1 MASVTQTIPQ
11 FTGGIS
17 EQPDH
22 LKFPGQVKDIVN
34 GIPDV
39 TKGLFKRPG
48 AERKK
53 TTPLSDVQS
62 GGSWFHYYRDETEGS
77 YIGQVAADGQ
87 VRVWR
92 CNDGQLMTTVYGT
105 GGQTVIQNYLA
116 TTTPENLQFLTIN
129 DTTFVSNRDST
140 NANTAV
146 GTANTTTSRPHNH
159 FAFVELLRTENGR
172 QYALN
177 ISDTATTVPL
187 SRATRISIESDTLDE
202 SDGTGHCPGIGTQV
216 FSVTAANSYAGTN
229 IVSVKNGNT
238 DLTSGKDNLIFRIN
252 TLGQQGVSP
261 DYNASS
267 NGAGG
272 DNYRCSYNREA
283 VLLHG
288 GEGWVTGDTVTVT
301 LTSASGGGPMRD
313 KWDNAASYNQND
325 LVRNNGN
332 TYKAKTA
339 LTDANTEP
347 THSSTAGDTTEWE
360 FISDTDSPAATYTIK
375 VLEHET
381 TQVQAQINSTDK
393 GLIRP
398 APTPFDADTAVTA
411 DTILGGIKAQIEAIT
426 NQPITVE
433 IIGTGM
439 YLYSS
444 SAFNLEVVEDD
455 LMRCFQETV
464 NDVTRLPNQC
474 KHGLIVEVSNSQR
487 ADEDDYYLRFNG
499 QGLRSGVGSWI
510 ECARPDIAKDLTNM
524 PLVIQRTGT
533 TTFTVKQ
540 FTYEFRRVGDD
551 TTNPL
556 PSFVGQRIN
565 KVLFFRN
572 RLAFLSGENVILSR
586 PGTLGEPD
594 FFAETALTV
603 SASDPIDIAA
613 SSMFPS
619 ELFDG
624 IEINTGLLVFST
636 NQQFLLSSDDTV
648 LNPDTA
654 KLRSVS
660 TFNYNKDIAPISLGT
675 TVAYIDNSGKFS
687 RFNEM
692 ANVRR
697 EGEPN
702 VVEVS
707 KVVPSLLPKNIDL
720 ITNSRENSI
729 VLMGQQSKQVT
740 STVNLLADSQ
750 AIPNADGSEAL
761 ENPLGITEN
770 ISFYNFADE
779 LARNDFRVFTAA
791 TGSPTLPVVN
801 EPFSGTIYARTDQGN
816 ASIKFFVNGRQ
827 VNADDTTYSIN
838 SNGGHPDS
846 PSDREFL
853 VDSTWRRIGGYRSIW
868 SNSRDGT
875 LPDFD
880 IEVEDPTG
888 SSTATKI
895 YFWGAQLQQGQ
906 PTAFERTGAL
916 DTSSVYGYKYLNV
929 GEKRQQAAWFRWQ
942 FNQSLLY
949 HFIIDDEY
957 FFLDSEH
964 FLQCIK
970 LVQQETDP
978 NLTKDNVNFL
988 LHLDNY
994 TSISGG
1000 VVSTTPDTSTT
1011 FSNLGW
1017 LGNTSTPT
1025 SKLAVIDE
1033 NGKYAKVSYASNSTI
1048 TVPGD
1053 WSNSNDITLGYL
1065 YDYKVDF
1072 PTLYPTK
1079 TSGNSTSADVN
1090 ASLVIHRIKL
1100 HFGRSGVYETTLTR
1114 LGKDDYTELHESNML
1129 DDYTF
1134 GSAAFLSESIKTVPI
1149 YERNLNVDI
1158 TLKSTHPAPATL
1170 RALSWE
1176 GDYSP
1181 RFYQRV

>member
-92 CNDGQLMTTVYGT
+92 CNDGQLMTTAYGT

-146 GTANTTTSRPHNH
+146 GTANTTTARPHIH

-177 ISDTATTVPL
+177 ISDTTETASL

-261 DYNASS
+261 DYNANSS
-267 NGAGG
+267 GAGG

-301 LTSASGGGPMRD
+301 LTSASGGGPMRN
-313 KWDNAASYNQND
+313 KWNTNNSYNTND

-332 TYKAKTA
+332 TYRAIQNLDDTVGEPVHNSGI
-339 LTDANTEP
+339 ANL
-347 THSSTAGDTTEWE
+347 WE
-360 FISDTDSPAATYTIK
+360 FVSDTDSPAATYTIK

-381 TQVQAQINSTDK
+381 TQVQARINSTDK

-411 DTILGGIKAQIEAIT
+411 DTILGGIKAQIDNI
-426 NQPITVE
+426 NPSNPPITVE

-444 SAFNLEVVEDD
+444 SAFNLEVVEED

-510 ECARPDIAKDLTNM
+510 ECAKPGIAKDLTNM

-540 FTYEFRRVGDD
+540 FTYEFRRVGDEN
-551 TTNPL
+551 TNPL
-556 PSFVGQRIN
+556 PSFVKTSDGLPKSDSNTFVGRIN

-603 SASDPIDIAA
+603 SASDPIDISA

-675 TVAYIDNSGKFS
+675 TVAYVDNSGKFS

-692 ANVRR
+692 ANIRC

-729 VLMGQQSKQVT
+729 VL
-740 STVNLLADSQ
+740 
-750 AIPNADGSEAL
+750 
-761 ENPLGITEN
+761 LGN
-770 ISFYNFADE
+770 
-779 LARNDFRVFTAA
+779 
-791 TGSPTLPVVN
+791 TGSKKV
-801 EPFSGTIYARTDQGN
+801 F
-816 ASIKFFVNGRQ
+816 
-827 VNADDTTYSIN
+827 
-838 SNGGHPDS
+838 
-846 PSDREFL
+846 
-853 VDSTWRRIGGYRSIW
+853 
-868 SNSRDGT
+868 
-875 LPDFD
+875 
-880 IEVEDPTG
+880 
-888 SSTATKI
+888 
-895 YFWGAQLQQGQ
+895 
-906 PTAFERTGAL
+906 
-916 DTSSVYGYKYLNV
+916 GYKYLNV
-929 GEKRQQAAWFRWQ
+929 GEKRQQAAWFKWQ

-1033 NGKYAKVSYASNSTI
+1033 NGKYAKVSGADSTRI

-1053 WSNSNDITLGYL
+1053 WTGSNSITLGYL

-1149 YERNLNVDI
+1149 YERNLNIDI